1 MSYGEW
7 LSKIN
12 RILRRKID
20 LSAQS
25 RLQSDGA
32 IMRIASLP
40 YADWYAAGMT
50 PNEAA
55 EEARMETY

>member
-20 LSAQS
+20 LSA
-25 RLQSDGA
+25 QSDGA